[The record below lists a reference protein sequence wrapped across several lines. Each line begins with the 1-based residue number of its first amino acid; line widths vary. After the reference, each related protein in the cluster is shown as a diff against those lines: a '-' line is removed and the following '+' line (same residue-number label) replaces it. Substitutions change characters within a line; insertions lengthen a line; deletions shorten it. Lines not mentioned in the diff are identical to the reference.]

1 MFNDVDQYK
10 NTSHTSIFPYPIGDG
25 FVTLNQLVE
34 LLVIKDPNR
43 FFKCKRV
50 GAATLSNIVKHCQTS
65 LTCLGSWEGIG
76 TIAPPYTLIQ
86 TRGPFY
92 NLFIV
97 VFTNYLQLLEI

>member
-1 MFNDVDQYK
+1 MINDAVLWIMVAQSGVLPESRCAK
-10 NTSHTSIFPYPIGDG
+10 PLEF
-25 FVTLNQLVE
+25 E
-34 LLVIKDPNR
+34 LL
-43 FFKCKRV
+43 
-50 GAATLSNIVKHCQTS
+50 AASGCNIVKFCETLWNIAYMS
-65 LTCLGSWEGIG
+65 SWEGIG

>member
-25 FVTLNQLVE
+25 FVTWNQLVE

-43 FFKCKRV
+43 FLKCK
-50 GAATLSNIVKHCQTS
+50 TLSNIVKHRLHVWVVGRVC
-65 LTCLGSWEGIG
+65 IG

>member
-1 MFNDVDQYK
+1 MVAQSGVLPESRCAKLRPPLEF
-10 NTSHTSIFPYPIGDG
+10 
-25 FVTLNQLVE
+25 E
-34 LLVIKDPNR
+34 LL
-43 FFKCKRV
+43 
-50 GAATLSNIVKHCQTS
+50 AATGCNIVKLCQSLSNIAYMS
-65 LTCLGSWEGIG
+65 SWEGIG

>member
-1 MFNDVDQYK
+1 MLYVLSNNVGKVAEFW
-10 NTSHTSIFPYPIGDG
+10 
-25 FVTLNQLVE
+25 TLCNATCQ
-34 LLVIKDPNR
+34 
-43 FFKCKRV
+43 
-50 GAATLSNIVKHCQTS
+50 TLSNIAYMS
-65 LTCLGSWEGIG
+65 GWEGIG